1 MNKNTIVSVLFVVL
15 ALIVAGGSIYL
26 ILSYA
31 TDMLNAIVTFV
42 STNNLTDLEK
52 CGMNMPSEFAKVR
65 AELATLILPFLYIG
79 MPAILIVVG
88 ILMFLAGFYF
98 HKSRHE
104 DEAKKKEQIE
114 REMVHKLVRKLEV
127 GKSQPPSELQDV
139 EPAPPEPEPPV
150 MEVQSEPQDELAPE
164 YTPKP
169 KAARASKRKK

>member
-15 ALIVAGGSIYL
+15 ALIVAVGSIYL

-52 CGMNMPSEFAKVR
+52 CGMKMPTEFAKVR
-65 AELATLILPFLYIG
+65 ADLTTVILPFLYIG

-88 ILMFLAGFYF
+88 ILMFLAGFYS

-127 GKSQPPSELQDV
+127 GKPQPTAGPQDV
-139 EPAPPEPEPPV
+139 EPALPEPEPPV
-150 MEVQSEPQDELAPE
+150 MEVQSEPEEESAPVE
-164 YTPKP
+164 MPAP
-169 KAARASKRKK
+169 KAKGSKRKK